1 MVVGGL
7 WWDEVAFT
15 GSAHAFSE
23 KKFVCEGGIF
33 WMDEDGKNEWES
45 FCTRGRKGESEQRWW
60 LNIKVA
66 TISPTLSSSSS
77 CSFICFPHD

>member
-1 MVVGGL
+1 MVVGGWL

-45 FCTRGRKGESEQRWW
+45 FCTRDGEMMIEYKGC
-60 LNIKVA
+60 N
-66 TISPTLSSSSS
+66 
-77 CSFICFPHD
+77 H